1 MSRRTDLFEEL
12 AQMEAFKKI
21 IDKYSSSAVPDGE
34 GGFSICSESLKDE
47 LGDYLLACVLY
58 DLKDFA
64 ENKIN
69 AACREPED
77 RTDEEEYNCSIS
89 G

>member
-12 AQMEAFKKI
+12 SQTEAFREI
-21 IDKYSSSAVPDGE
+21 VEKYSSDAVPDGE